1 MANMLD
7 YILWRGDIPLD
18 AVPVGEVDGLILAQL
33 AMMRWERGLGEGESA
48 TVSAL
53 YPKMNEPP
61 VSVGF
66 TGESDQKLLK
76 LAAESVRFGS
86 LPIGDFASTF
96 DAERGMQF
104 AAVTFR
110 LPDGTLFVAF
120 RGTDNTIVGWREDF
134 NLAFSR
140 PVPAQE
146 AARTYLT
153 RIMEL
158 YPGPFRLGG
167 HSKGGN
173 LAMYAAAT
181 VGDALRER
189 VMAVY
194 NFDGPGFSDRMN
206 DAELYRRIQGML
218 HTFLPQGSIVG
229 LLLAHPEEYAVV
241 RSDNVSILQH
251 DPYSWQVL
259 GPCFIRMP
267 ELSRDSAR
275 FDLAFSRW
283 LGAVDEASRQ
293 LLVDTLFSV
302 LEATRAATFGR
313 EFWQGL
319 TRNSMAVVTAIQKV
333 EPQQRK
339 RVSHLLGELAG
350 YMLKSETEDET
361 DEKKEEILWL

>member
-7 YILWRGDIPLD
+7 YILWRGDVPLG

-33 AMMRWERGLGEGESA
+33 AMMRWERCLGEGETA
-48 TVSAL
+48 TVSEL

-86 LPIGDFASTF
+86 LTVSDFASAF
-96 DAERGMQF
+96 DEDLGMQF
-104 AAVTFR
+104 AAVTFH
-110 LPDGTLFVAF
+110 LPDGTLFVAY

-134 NLAFSR
+134 NLAFSH

-146 AARTYLT
+146 AARIYLCH
-153 RIMEL
+153 IAEK
-158 YPGPFRLGG
+158 YPGEFRLGG

-181 VGDALRER
+181 VDDALRKR
-189 VMAVY
+189 ILAVY
-194 NFDGPGFSDRMN
+194 NYDGPGFSDRM
-206 DAELYRRIQGML
+206 DDGQLYSRIQGVL
-218 HTFLPQGSIVG
+218 RTCLPQGSIVG

-241 RSDNVSILQH
+241 KSENVSILQH
-251 DPYSWQVL
+251 DPYSWQVE
-259 GPCFIRMP
+259 GPRFIYMP
-267 ELSRDSAR
+267 ELSRDSVR
-275 FDLAFSRW
+275 FDLAFRRW
-283 LGAVDEASRQ
+283 LSTVDEANRQ

-302 LEATRAATFGR
+302 LEATRSATFGR

-319 TRNSMAVVTAIQKV
+319 TKNSMAVVAAIQKV
-333 EPQQRK
+333 EPQNRK
-339 RVSHLLGELAG
+339 RVTRMLADLAA
-350 YMLKSETEDET
+350 YMLNSGEDEP
-361 DEKKEEILWL
+361 KKEEILWL